1 MNPAF
6 GRLRTK
12 IRAINPWLIDAFL
25 GIVATPLGISAIFT
39 ENSDAFRDGNA
50 LAVLL
55 SLGCTLPLFFRRRF
69 PLTVHIIIV
78 TSLVFLAG
86 FNFSTNFQS
95 QLILITSYTVG
106 AYCTDMRQRATGI
119 IVLGIGLVAVGI
131 GDIPDA
137 TWANVFFAGVFYMAA
152 YFFGSTLRN
161 RRLYLDQLEERAAA
175 LERERDE
182 EAHRAVAEERLHIA
196 QELHDVVAHSMGV
209 IAVQAGVGAYII
221 DVDKAEAKKSLEA
234 ISQTSR
240 SALAEIRRML
250 GVLREDEGAEY
261 APAPGL
267 GELER
272 LVQEICGAGVDTHV
286 SYEGSRHEL
295 PAGVDFTAYRI
306 IQESLTNVLK
316 HGGPAVHADVTI
328 AYEPDLLRIEVIDDG
343 RGVNGA
349 GPGTGHGLMGMR
361 ERVGVYGGSF
371 QAGPHAGGGFRVAVT
386 LPYGDSQ

>member
-1 MNPAF
+1 MTTRL
-6 GRLRTK
+6 GRLRQR
-12 IRAINPWLIDAFL
+12 IRSVNPWLIDAFV
-25 GIVATPLGISAIFT
+25 GAVATPLGISSIFT
-39 ENSDAFRDGNA
+39 ENSNAFRAGNA

-69 PLTVHIIIV
+69 PLIVHVVVI
-78 TSLVFLAG
+78 TSLVVLAG
-86 FNFSTNFQS
+86 FNFPSNFQS

-106 AYCTDMRQRATGI
+106 AYCTDPRRRAAGLV
-119 IVLGIGLVAVGI
+119 VLGIGLVVVGI
-131 GDIPDA
+131 GDLPDA
-137 TWANVFFAGVFYMAA
+137 TWANVVFAGAFYMAA

-175 LERERDE
+175 LERERDD
-182 EAHRAVAEERLHIA
+182 EARRAVAEERLHIA

-221 DVDKAEAKKSLEA
+221 EVDKNEAKKSLEA

-250 GVLREDEGAEY
+250 GVLREDESAEY

-267 GELER
+267 GDLER
-272 LVQEICGAGVDTHV
+272 LVQELCGAGVATHV
-286 SYEGSRHEL
+286 TYEGTRTEL

-316 HGGPAVHADVTI
+316 HAGPAVRADVTI
-328 AYEPDLLRIEVIDDG
+328 TYEPERLRVEVVDDG
-343 RGVNGA
+343 RGMNGQ

-361 ERVGVYGGSF
+361 ERVAVYGGDF
-371 QAGPHAGGGFRVAVT
+371 AAGPATGGGYRVAVT
-386 LPYGDSQ
+386 LPFGSAA